1 MALVPPSTHT
11 HQCPSHTPRHTNSTH
26 TMGGLGRAKSRSS
39 VVRVELSR
47 FLIGIGRFGQPLT
60 TSTVKKHWGKWSLI
74 DFKSRF
80 FYKRPRLLLAAR
92 RQSGTVV
99 TFPNKPLQL
108 PPSRCRLWLTPD
120 IHVEAHRYGDS
131 PRPVSPSAVSLC
143 ACVAFN

>member
-1 MALVPPSTHT
+1 MALVPPPHTHT
-11 HQCPSHTPRHTNSTH
+11 HQCPSHTHRHSTH
-26 TMGGLGRAKSRSS
+26 TMGGLVRAKSRSS

-60 TSTVKKHWGKWSLI
+60 STVKKHWGKWSVI
-74 DFKSRF
+74 DFKSSF
-80 FYKRPRLLLAAR
+80 FYKRPRLLLVAR

-99 TFPNKPLQL
+99 TFPNKPHQL

-131 PRPVSPSAVSLC
+131 LRPVSPSAVSLRT
-143 ACVAFN
+143 CVAFN